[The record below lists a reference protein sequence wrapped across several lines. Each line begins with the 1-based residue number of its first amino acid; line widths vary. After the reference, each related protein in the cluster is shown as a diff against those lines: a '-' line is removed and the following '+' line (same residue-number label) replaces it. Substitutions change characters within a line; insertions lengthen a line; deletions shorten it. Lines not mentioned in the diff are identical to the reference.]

1 MYKRKIMAFIC
12 AVLIFIIGCASSK
25 QMTWQELKYDEVV
38 SMIDGNKTFY
48 AFFLKEMIVLIAR
61 LLKRIFERLLN
72 ART

>member
-48 AFFLKEMIVLIAR
+48 AFF
-61 LLKRIFERLLN
+61 
-72 ART
+72 